1 MVIDR
6 GLQGKVLCLAL
17 LQGLVLYGLHQA
29 VERSLWPA
37 TRPELWF
44 SFGLLALLL
53 PVSLQL
59 LQRQWR
65 NPVLW
70 RALSGLALV
79 LGIVGWHLGAQVVL
93 SPLAQ
98 KANGTPL
105 RASALPLAVLWF
117 IVMAFLRARL
127 EADGSRPG
135 YPALFAA
142 AWRNLL
148 TLAEAGLF
156 TGLLTLLLLL
166 GATLFQSLDLPLFRT
181 LFEQPLFLYP
191 MLALAFGIAVQLV
204 GRVDRLVDVVL
215 GQVLGLLKWLAP
227 VAGLLVVLITVALLP
242 RLPGLFSSGDR
253 ALNAAWLLWL
263 VAVSVL
269 LLNAAYQD
277 GRVEQPYGRVLGS
290 ALRSLPPLLVIVSG
304 TGLYALCV
312 RVGEHGLTVGRYWG
326 LVTAGF
332 ALLYAASYSWAALR
346 PGPWMRGVG
355 TANPLLA
362 GLLLVLLLLSL
373 TPVLSPFRLSA
384 QSQQARVL
392 TARDID
398 QQRSALRYL
407 RFETGHY
414 GQQAVQ
420 ALPAA
425 QLQALS
431 DPLPGTEDWLSTMR
445 VYPAGREL
453 PQALRDVLRQTHDAA
468 QGAPRLPG
476 PTAFWVQAAESDEP
490 ELLLLLPGGRYRRYA
505 QQDGAWRPVPLVP

>member
-98 KANGTPL
+98 KANDTPL

-384 QSQQARVL
+384 QSQQA
-392 TARDID
+392 
-398 QQRSALRYL
+398 
-407 RFETGHY
+407 
-414 GQQAVQ
+414 VQ